1 MLICNY
7 RVWASIVRLLTCGA
21 IRIRHISYGQN
32 TFPYSLNLILIISFN
47 CGVSLFVL
55 LQVEINNKQNVE
67 KIVRMRVNGSLESYL
82 LLYGEQRWMQLGG
95 YGGSMKGTNVKTN
108 TWGENIEKKGGKI
121 EVEEGE
127 VFKYEWFLNR
137 KRDIINREREN
148 LSN

>member
-1 MLICNY
+1 
-7 RVWASIVRLLTCGA
+7 LLTCGA

-108 TWGENIEKKGGKI
+108 T
-121 EVEEGE
+121 
-127 VFKYEWFLNR
+127 
-137 KRDIINREREN
+137 
-148 LSN
+148 